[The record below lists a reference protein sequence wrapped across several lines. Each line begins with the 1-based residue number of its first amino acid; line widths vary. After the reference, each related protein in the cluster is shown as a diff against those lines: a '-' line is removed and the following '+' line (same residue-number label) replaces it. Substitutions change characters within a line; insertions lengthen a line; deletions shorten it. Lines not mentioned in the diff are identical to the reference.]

1 MLDPSKKKERV
12 FSKSVFKGT
21 ERSLSDSEDSNEKNL
36 YNKSQVGI
44 QDALSMIEPN
54 ENLNFDTK
62 NHISKITHATHL
74 NIA

>member
-1 MLDPSKKKERV
+1 M
-12 FSKSVFKGT
+12 FKCT
-21 ERSLSDSEDSNEKNL
+21 ERDLSDSDSNEKNFQ
-36 YNKSQVGI
+36 NKSTIEI

-62 NHISKITHATHL
+62 SHISKITHATHL